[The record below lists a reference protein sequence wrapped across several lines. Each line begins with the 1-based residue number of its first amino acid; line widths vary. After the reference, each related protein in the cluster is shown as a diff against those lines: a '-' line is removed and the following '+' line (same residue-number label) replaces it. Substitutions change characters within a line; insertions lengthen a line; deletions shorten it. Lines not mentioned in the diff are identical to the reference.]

1 MKTGC
6 EVAQA
11 GSEKKSSMEMSIR
24 EEAGSLQQG
33 ASPLTRDDGSITGAI
48 GDDSV

>member
-11 GSEKKSSMEMSIR
+11 GSEKKSSMEMSI
-24 EEAGSLQQG
+24 S
-33 ASPLTRDDGSITGAI
+33 
-48 GDDSV
+48 GDNNCAEVAADCECEKKLDICSRGRLL